1 MQKQPRWTA
10 RGISPALSRLHYIL
24 GVKGSTV
31 PYFLKITL
39 KIDII
44 VKSLRFRCL
53 DSLGWLG
60 WVGFIFFGGGMSV
73 TKQCF
78 YAFLFLE
85 VLEKKIFAVSNLRMR
100 IRLWNI
106 SHQRGLGVCGAN
118 ALTMGSNQSKFS
130 WWYYFSCCSSP
141 KLPLTYANSFP
152 PFFPL
157 MIHPTIYSII
167 LGRGKWWMLLSARF
181 FGARWITPRS
191 CTESQSPVSS
201 IIDDGFPVR
210 GGDWDTLM
218 LNRGRKGSELTQQLC
233 LLSRLLIR
241 INWSLPNVLR
251 HHREEEK
258 KISICSKG
266 INVIPEV
273 S

>member
-1 MQKQPRWTA
+1 MDGP
-10 RGISPALSRLHYIL
+10 GNFSRLIAVALHF
-24 GVKGSTV
+24 GGKGKHSPLFSQDNFENWYNCKKFEV
-31 PYFLKITL
+31 
-39 KIDII
+39 
-44 VKSLRFRCL
+44 SLFGFTWL
-53 DSLGWLG
+53 VGLGWLYFLRRG
-60 WVGFIFFGGGMSV
+60 DVCNKAVFLRFSISGSFG
-73 TKQCF
+73 
-78 YAFLFLE
+78 
-85 VLEKKIFAVSNLRMR
+85 EKKIFAVSNLRMR
-100 IRLWNI
+100 ILLWNI
-106 SHQRGLGVCGAN
+106 SHQRGLGVCGVN

-191 CTESQSPVSS
+191 CTKSQSPVSP